1 MYRSF
6 LYSHTKVVKSLL
18 GGDYVSDKRHFFFFF
33 FFLQDRQACN
43 KHIFVGQLLNQKL
56 MASKGKK
63 MSLMMHSDVKTRF

>member
-18 GGDYVSDKRHFFFFF
+18 GGDYVSDKRHLFL
-33 FFLQDRQACN
+33 FLQDRQACN

-56 MASKGKK
+56 MPSKGKK

>member
-6 LYSHTKVVKSLL
+6 LYSHTKAVTSLL
-18 GGDYVSDKRHFFFFF
+18 GGDYVSDKRHFL
-33 FFLQDRQACN
+33 FLQDRQACN
-43 KHIFVGQLLNQKL
+43 KKHISVGQLLNQKL